1 MKQMA
6 ETKPPTRLLTLDLMR
21 GYFMVAIILNH
32 LQWYPSGLDW
42 VSAQG
47 ALFVSAAEGFF
58 LISGI
63 ILGIIRGRKLI
74 AAPFKKAASLLLMRG
89 VQLYIASIV
98 LMLIFTLLG
107 WWFFI
112 DNPGLKPGIRPVD
125 QPFTEVL
132 WGALTY
138 EYIYGWADFLRLY
151 AIFLL
156 ISPLALWLLRIG
168 KWYVLLTLNIL
179 VWMLFPFATGLPYS
193 NELLMP
199 IAWQFIFFGGM
210 TIGFYWQSIVQ
221 WWNTR
226 KRALRSV
233 IIKTIVT
240 LAISTILANVI
251 IAMHSLFPAAIGEPL
266 NTLRLTLEPYFNKE
280 SLPIPRLALFAL
292 WFSFGF
298 WLFKTFEKRI
308 VTYFGWILI
317 PFGVNSLYVY
327 ILHAFLVFFA
337 QLLLQGATPPFFLSL
352 FGSLAVLGLILLAI
366 RTKFLMKVIPR

>member
-125 QPFTEVL
+125 QPFIEVL

-210 TIGFYWQSIVQ
+210 TIGFYWQNIVQ

-233 IIKTIVT
+233 VVKGIVA
-240 LAISTILANVI
+240 LAVTTILANVL

-266 NTLRLTLEPYFNKE
+266 NTLRLTLEPYFDKE

-298 WLFKTFEKRI
+298 WLFKTYEKRI

-327 ILHAFLVFFA
+327 ILHAFLIFFA
-337 QLLLQGATPPFFLSL
+337 QLLLQGVTPPFFFSL
-352 FGSLAVLGLILLAI
+352 FGSLVVLGLILLAI
-366 RTKFLMKVIPR
+366 RTQFLMKIIPR

>member
-1 MKQMA
+1 MA
-6 ETKPPTRLLTLDLMR
+6 ETKSSSRLLTFDLMR

-74 AAPFKKAASLLLMRG
+74 AAPFKKAASLLLKRG
-89 VQLYIASIV
+89 VQLYIASV
-98 LMLIFTLLG
+98 ALMLIFTLVG
-107 WWFFI
+107 WWFFME
-112 DNPGLKPGIRPVD
+112 NQGLKPGIRPID
-125 QPFTEVL
+125 QPFLQVL

-156 ISPLALWLLRIG
+156 ASPLALWLLRIR
-168 KWYVLLTLNIL
+168 KWYVLLTLNVL
-179 VWMLFPFATGLPYS
+179 VWALFPFATGLPYS

-199 IAWQFIFFGGM
+199 ISWQLIFFGGM
-210 TIGFYWQSIVQ
+210 TIGFYWKNIVE
-221 WWNTR
+221 WWQQ
-226 KRALRSV
+226 RAHILRSV
-233 IIKTIVT
+233 IVKSIVT
-240 LAISTILANVI
+240 LAIATILTNVL
-251 IAMHSLFPAAIGEPL
+251 IAMHSLFPAFIGEPL
-266 NTLRLTLEPYFNKE
+266 NALRLALEPYFTKE

-298 WLFKTFEKRI
+298 WLFHTFEKSI
-308 VTYFGWILI
+308 VKYFGWILI

-337 QLLLQGATPPFFLSL
+337 QLLLQGATPPFIFSL
-352 FGSLAVLGLILLAI
+352 LGSLTILGLILLAI
-366 RTKFLMKVIPR
+366 RTQFLMKIIPR